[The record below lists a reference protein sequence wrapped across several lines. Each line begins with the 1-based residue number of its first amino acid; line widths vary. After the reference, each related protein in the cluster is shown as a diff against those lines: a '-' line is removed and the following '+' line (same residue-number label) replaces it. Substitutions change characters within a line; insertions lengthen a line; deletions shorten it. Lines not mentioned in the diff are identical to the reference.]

1 MKKFWYTAPLMVA
14 VGFASTALAKEVKF
28 VFDVNSSGPEIY
40 PCDAGLVHPRSPG
53 FCHYKGTTET
63 CSWGQQGELP
73 TFQIPPNK
81 IFDNTLPNACVC
93 TNGDY
98 GTYLKDFMRVKA
110 AKWLG
115 GTAGNASTNHSGWGA
130 ASSYVLQATAPSGTP
145 LNNSIAQ
152 HIWSNSEMS
161 AIRKEFSTQVEA
173 VEFNLGSE
181 NYGAQYYVDICY
193 RGPQI
198 DYINSPGSMTGYG
211 FSVTGWVGITD
222 LDIIG
227 GGHKYTSLAKP
238 TLETKIICDNQDAEH
253 SAPGGTSGSEIDVQ
267 HLHEDTAWP
276 NWPALS
282 GLTGGT
288 PVGSYSHQ
296 FTSSEVVQ
304 PYNQAWATLDSGAP
318 RYCKVRYLFKEQP
331 NSLYERAW
339 QHHNARFVIK
349 LKVEEQPVAAR

>member
-1 MKKFWYTAPLMVA
+1 MKTIWYAAPLMVA

-28 VFDVNSSGPEIY
+28 VFDVISSGPEIY
-40 PCDAGLVHPRSPG
+40 PCDAGLVHPRQAG

-63 CSWGQQGELP
+63 CDWGMAGQLP

-81 IFDNTLPNACVC
+81 IFDNTLPNVCVC
-93 TNGDY
+93 TNGEY

-115 GTAGNASTNHSGWGA
+115 GTSGDASTNHGGWGA
-130 ASSYVLQATAPSGTP
+130 ASSYILQATAPSGTP

-152 HIWSNSEMS
+152 HIWAGSDLS

-198 DYINSPGSMTGYG
+198 DYINNPGSMYGYG
-211 FSVTGWVGITD
+211 FSATGWVGITD
-222 LDIIG
+222 LDVIG
-227 GGHKYTSLAKP
+227 GGHKYTTLAKP
-238 TLETKIICDNQDAEH
+238 TLETKIICDVQDADHAE
-253 SAPGGTSGSEIDVQ
+253 PGGASGSEIDVM
-267 HLHEDTAWP
+267 HLAEATAWP
-276 NWPALS
+276 NWPALV
-282 GLTGGT
+282 GLTGGSEFGAYT
-288 PVGSYSHQ
+288 HQ
-296 FTSSEVVQ
+296 FINTETVQ
-304 PYNQAWATLDSGAP
+304 PFNSIFVTSQVGAP
-318 RYCKVRYLFKEQP
+318 RYCKVRYLFKEKP
-331 NSLYERAW
+331 DSLYERAW

-349 LKVEEQPVAAR
+349 LKVEEQEKAE